1 VSALVVVVTL
11 VAGVAGALLRY
22 GVSASFARMPA
33 RLPWAVLLVNVVG
46 SLVGG
51 VVLGLVQTGVI
62 SHDLRLI
69 LLTGFAGGLTTFSTL
84 SVETIQLVMLG
95 RWRSAVLSVVA
106 NVVLGVGAAVL
117 GCCIVLLIAAGWS

>member
-1 VSALVVVVTL
+1 MSALVIVVTL
-11 VAGVAGALLRY
+11 LAGATGALSRY
-22 GVSASFARMPA
+22 GVSAAFARMPA
-33 RLPWAVLLVNVVG
+33 RLPGAVLIVNVVG

-51 VVLGLVQTGVI
+51 IVLGLAQTGVI

-84 SVETIQLVMLG
+84 SVETIQLVMIG

-106 NVVLGVGAAVL
+106 NVVLGVSAVL
-117 GCCIVLLIAAGWS
+117 IGCCAVVLVAG